1 MKTMFI
7 SIPVGALL
15 VLLAFS
21 IKAGLINLTAVQVAG
36 TLGSIAFLIGGVVGI
51 VDAWQNRPAQF
62 RSMRKGRRG

>member
-21 IKAGLINLTAVQVAG
+21 ISAGLINLTAVQVAG
-36 TLGSIAFLIGGVVGI
+36 LLAGVAFVIGGAVGLI
-51 VDAWQNRPAQF
+51 DAWQNRPIQF
-62 RSMRKGRRG
+62 RRMRKGRRG

>member
-15 VLLAFS
+15 VLLAFA
-21 IKAGLINLTAVQVAG
+21 IKEGLINLTAVQVAG
-36 TLGSIAFLIGGVVGI
+36 MLGGIALLIGGAVGI

-62 RSMRKGRRG
+62 RRMGKGRRG

>member
-7 SIPVGALL
+7 SIPAGLLL

-21 IKAGLINLTAVQVAG
+21 IESGWVNLTAVQVAG
-36 TLGSIAFLIGGVVGI
+36 MLGGLVIAVGGLIGF

-62 RSMRKGRRG
+62 RRMRKGRRG